1 MNPNSLRVLVV
12 DDTAFYRKIVADA
25 LRAIADVE
33 VVGTAVNGKA
43 ALEKLDELRPDLLTL
58 DLEMPEFDGI
68 EVLRRLRLHR
78 DRPGVIM
85 LSAHTS
91 SGAAATTKALGL
103 GAFDFVLKPV
113 GSDPVVN
120 ARRLAE
126 QLRHKVEAFA
136 AFRAGKAD
144 QAMAVRELRRDDA
157 PHAESGG
164 LPANESVSFDAPSN
178 DTPSNDALPNTPVEA
193 VVLGISTGGPEALSK
208 LLPRL
213 PADLPVPILVVQH
226 MPPIF
231 TRSLA
236 DDLNARSALGVAEA
250 VDGQAAEPGLVLIAP
265 GGKQMRLARED
276 ERLVVRITDDP
287 PENSCRPAV
296 DYLFRSAA
304 EHLGPAVLALIMT
317 GMGSDG
323 TLGLRQLKRRGAF
336 VIAQDRASSVVF
348 GMPAGPI
355 QEGLADVVAPLSE
368 IHRHI
373 IRCLAVRTVR

>member
-1 MNPNSLRVLVV
+1 MSSPLRVLVV

-25 LRAIADVE
+25 LRAIPEVE
-33 VVGTAVNGKA
+33 VVGTAVNGRAAIEKA
-43 ALEKLDELRPDLLTL
+43 AELRPDLLTL
-58 DLEMPEFDGI
+58 DLEMPELDGI
-68 EVLRRLRLHR
+68 EVLTRLRAT
-78 DRPGVIM
+78 DTAPGVIM

-103 GAFDFVLKPV
+103 GAFDFVLKPA
-113 GSDPVVN
+113 GPDPQTN

-126 QLRHKVEAFA
+126 QLQNRVEAFA
-136 AFRAGKAD
+136 AAHSVAGRGPAAGAPGLARVAD
-144 QAMAVRELRRDDA
+144 RRTA
-157 PHAESGG
+157 GPS
-164 LPANESVSFDAPSN
+164 LPATDVRPGEAGEPAGADS
-178 DTPSNDALPNTPVEA
+178 LPTVPVEA
-193 VVLGISTGGPEALSK
+193 VVLGISTGGPDALSK

-213 PADLPVPILVVQH
+213 PADLPVPLLVVQH

-236 DDLNARSALGVAEA
+236 DDLNARSALRVVEA

-265 GGKQMRLARED
+265 GGKQMKLDRQD

-323 TLGLRQLKRRGAF
+323 TLGLRRLKRAGAF
-336 VIAQDRASSVVF
+336 VIAQDRASCVVF
-348 GMPAGPI
+348 GMPAQPI
-355 QEGLADVVAPLSE
+355 SEGLADVVAPLSD
-368 IHRHI
+368 IHRRI
-373 IRCLAVRTVR
+373 VRCLAVRTTP

>member
-1 MNPNSLRVLVV
+1 MNPPLRVLVV

-25 LRAIADVE
+25 LRGVAEVD
-33 VVGTAVNGKA
+33 VVGTAVNGQA

-58 DLEMPEFDGI
+58 DLEMPDFDGI
-68 EVLRRLRLHR
+68 EVLRRLRLR
-78 DRPGVIM
+78 RAAPGVIM

-113 GSDPVVN
+113 GSDPEVN

-136 AFRAGKAD
+136 AFRAGRAD
-144 QAMAVRELRRDDA
+144 KGPPASVGRRAETPRISGAPINAPAVDA
-157 PHAESGG
+157 E
-164 LPANESVSFDAPSN
+164 
-178 DTPSNDALPNTPVEA
+178 TNDALPGTPVEA
-193 VVLGISTGGPEALSK
+193 VVLGISTGGPDALSK

-213 PADLPVPILVVQH
+213 PADLPVPVLIVQH

-236 DDLNARSALGVAEA
+236 DDLNARSALRVVEA

-276 ERLVVRITDDP
+276 EGLVVRITDDP

-323 TLGLRQLKRRGAF
+323 TLGLRQLKKRGAF
-336 VIAQDRASSVVF
+336 VIAQNRESSVVF

-355 QEGLADVVAPLSE
+355 EEGLADVVAPLSE

-373 IRCLAVRTVR
+373 VRCLAVRTVS